1 MAIVWGICVLDQ
13 RLTTCSSEKI
23 HLHLCCFWWAKWER
37 REQKEE
43 GKSFQRRNKINFLNR
58 PWTKSVTFWKFPPC
72 LILPCSKAQVFTRMS
87 CLSCQ
92 VISNCWRLNCLFP
105 GTGLRAELQNQSCGP
120 PSHSLPAGTELQ
132 SQHREMIFT
141 WIQVQ

>member
-13 RLTTCSSEKI
+13 RLTTCVWKRYICISVSSD
-23 HLHLCCFWWAKWER
+23 
-37 REQKEE
+37 EQSGKEE
-43 GKSFQRRNKINFLNR
+43 NRKKREGHFKEEIKLIFLNR

-105 GTGLRAELQNQSCGP
+105 GTGLSAELQNQSSGP

-132 SQHREMIFT
+132 SQHSEMIFT
-141 WIQVQ
+141 WIQVR